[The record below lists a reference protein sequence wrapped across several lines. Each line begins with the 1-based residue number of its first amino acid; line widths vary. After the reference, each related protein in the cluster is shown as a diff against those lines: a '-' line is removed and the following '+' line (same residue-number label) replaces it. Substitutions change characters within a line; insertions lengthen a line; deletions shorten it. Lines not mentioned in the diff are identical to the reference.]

1 MPSVRDFLARFRRS
15 LTPPGPALARMAPP
29 ADARASLEAELAPI
43 FAWVDDVES
52 RATARV
58 DVAER
63 RAAEVVKAAHADAE
77 VLLRRTDRGLA
88 ALRARS
94 AEERRSQVSDE
105 LEQIHAEAVAEA
117 ARVREQAQTT
127 IPALVERVMAG
138 VRSGAG

>member
-1 MPSVRDFLARFRRS
+1 
-15 LTPPGPALARMAPP
+15 MAPP

-63 RAAEVVKAAHADAE
+63 RAAEVVRAAHADAE
-77 VLLRRTDRGLA
+77 ELLRRTDRGLA

-94 AEERRSQVSDE
+94 AEERRRQVSDE

-127 IPALVERVMAG
+127 IPALVERVMPG